1 MRAAAVAMMTVFI
14 WAPIVVAEPR
24 VEITAV
30 IQGEIS
36 PSAPQQW
43 NQVLAEAG
51 CDRATIRS
59 KRVNDEL
66 GITNAGGERNPV
78 YRVTAVLSGNTLVLP
93 PRSRFSRRDV
103 GGISKWIRDL
113 KDNGPEVT
121 TSAKTA
127 FGLTPKQLEA
137 VNDDLKSLV
146 TVSTRGAASADVV
159 TQLTRRLRH
168 TLTFDVGAQRALA
181 SSGAIQDELRGLS
194 TGTALA
200 AVLRPAGLVLHPR
213 NKAGRVEL
221 AVVDSTRRV
230 ANWPIGWESK
240 QSPGKAIPALFD
252 SEETQE
258 VEVPLNTALDEL
270 SKRIRT
276 PVLLDHNGMAVR
288 RIATGTPVTMR
299 AGRSHFSSIFSH
311 LLRQVGMQY
320 EVRVDEN
327 NKPFLW
333 LSAGR

>member
-1 MRAAAVAMMTVFI
+1 MRAAVVTMFTIFAG
-14 WAPIVVAEPR
+14 APAVVAQPR

-30 IQGEIS
+30 IQGEIA

-43 NQVLAEAG
+43 NQLLAKAG

-59 KRVNDEL
+59 MRVSDEL
-66 GITNAGGERNPV
+66 GIANAGGERNPV
-78 YRVTAVLSGNTLVLP
+78 YRVTAILSGDTLVLP

-103 GGISKWIRDL
+103 GGITKWIRDL
-113 KDNGPEVT
+113 KENGPEVV

-137 VNDDLKSLV
+137 VNDDLKMPVS
-146 TVSTRGAASADVV
+146 VSTKGAASADVV
-159 TQLTRRLRH
+159 KQLARGLRH
-168 TLTFDVGAQRALA
+168 AVTIDAGAQRALA
-181 SSGAIQDELRGLS
+181 SDDAIRDELRGLS

-200 AVLRPAGLVLHPR
+200 AILRPAGLVLHPR
-213 NKAGRVEL
+213 TKAGRVEL
-221 AVVDSTRRV
+221 AVVDSRQRL
-230 ANWPIGWESK
+230 ANWPIGWDSK
-240 QSPGKAIPALFD
+240 QSPGKAIPSLFD

-258 VEVPLNTALDEL
+258 VEVPLNVALDEL

-276 PVLLDHNGMAVR
+276 PVLMDHNGMAVR
-288 RIATGTPVTMR
+288 RIAAEAPVTMR
-299 AGRSHFSSIFSH
+299 AGRSHFGSIFSH